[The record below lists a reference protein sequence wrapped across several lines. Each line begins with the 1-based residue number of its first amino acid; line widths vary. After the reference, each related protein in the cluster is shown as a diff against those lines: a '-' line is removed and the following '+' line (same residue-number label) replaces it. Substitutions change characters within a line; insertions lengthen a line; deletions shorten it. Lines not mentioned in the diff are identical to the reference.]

1 MINYN
6 YEVDFL
12 LDNEVDYTKWIEAV
26 IKSENKELN
35 EINYIFCNDDYLLE
49 INKQYLEHD
58 YYTDIISFDYTEGD
72 VVSGDIFISIER
84 VKENAIDLNTP
95 FDEELKRVIIHGV
108 LHYCGY
114 KDKSA
119 KEEEMMR
126 LKEDEKIKMFHVKHD
141 I

>member
-58 YYTDIISFDYTEGD
+58 YYTDIISFDYTEED